1 MTTRN
6 STNYTLISGWTPDKH
21 DERDYPYRPK
31 RRKSGSRRKDLRP
44 VCPPMYNQ
52 RKLGSCTGNGVGKVY
67 HFDELKQGL
76 ADAFMPSRLFIY
88 WNERFIDGTVNKDA
102 GSEIRTGIKT
112 IAKQGVCS
120 EAMWPYFTTKFRV
133 KPSPECYKEALK
145 HRAVTYMRVQQDLD
159 HLKACLDEGYP
170 IVFGFNVFASFM
182 SKAVA
187 KTGMVPMPKPKE
199 KNVGGHCV
207 VIVGYDDDM
216 QCFIVCNSWGEE
228 WGDKGYC
235 YMPYA
240 YITNKKLAD
249 DFWTVR
255 LVSDL
260 QTVKRRKLA
269 EQRKLAARKLAAR
282 RVPATRRKLAA

>member
-1 MTTRN
+1 
-6 STNYTLISGWTPDKH
+6 
-21 DERDYPYRPK
+21 
-31 RRKSGSRRKDLRP
+31 LRP
-44 VCPPMYNQ
+44 VSPPIYNQ
-52 RKLGSCTGNGVGKVY
+52 KKLGSCTGNGIARVY

-76 ADAFMPSRLFIY
+76 LDAFMPSRLFIY
-88 WNERFIDGTVNKDA
+88 YNERVIDGTVKQDA

-120 EAMWPYFTTKFRV
+120 EALWPYFVTKFAV

-159 HLKACLDEGYP
+159 HLKACLLEGYP
-170 IVFGFNVFASFM
+170 IVFGFNVFASFE
-182 SKAVA
+182 SKTVA

-199 KNVGGHCV
+199 KQIGGHCV
-207 VIVGYDDDM
+207 VIVGFDDDL
-216 QCFIVCNSWGEE
+216 QCFIVANSWGEE

-240 YITNKKLAD
+240 YLTNPKLAD

-260 QTVKRRKLA
+260 QTARRRKLV
-269 EQRKLAARKLAAR
+269 EQRRLVATR
-282 RVPATRRKLAA
+282 RVPATRRRLAA